1 MDPYSRS
8 NRGNKTMTP
17 CTEADI
23 YYLYMENGWTISG
36 LAKRYNLEIED
47 IQQII
52 HHYKLLEV

>member
-1 MDPYSRS
+1 
-8 NRGNKTMTP
+8 MTP